1 MIFKKIVTV
10 VMLFSILTFS
20 TEGFLQANAQDNLN
34 NGTTDSKIEYNNKN
48 VSQLADY
55 LEVLDKSAYY
65 DEDKKTVAHK
75 ESILKEELSSSDYNK
90 IIGELKNENLVAS
103 EKSTKKT
110 NLLGEP
116 TTSLR
121 FDDDPPKTKY
131 LKKCVT
137 NHAGSIF
144 GGSIGQAAQDLIR
157 TGDFKGAANR
167 IIKDNKLKTTNAFDL
182 AFNLVKVR
190 QQCNQE
196 ANKKGL

>member
-1 MIFKKIVTV
+1 MIFKKIMTV

-137 NHAGSIF
+137 NHAGSI
-144 GGSIGQAAQDLIR
+144 GQAAQDLIR